1 MDTPFTHNS
10 TFSTPSLSVE
20 IQVIVTD
27 SDTVKPSF
35 GEIIVTVGG
44 TVSGSASSSQLQNS
58 NNKNSGIFLTISKS
72 TDHPTNKKPHER
84 GV

>member
-1 MDTPFTHNS
+1 
-10 TFSTPSLSVE
+10 STPSLSVE

-27 SDTVKPSF
+27 PDTVKPSF

-58 NNKNSGIFLTISKS
+58 NDKNSGILLTIAKS
-72 TDHPTNKKPHER
+72 IYYPTNKKPHER